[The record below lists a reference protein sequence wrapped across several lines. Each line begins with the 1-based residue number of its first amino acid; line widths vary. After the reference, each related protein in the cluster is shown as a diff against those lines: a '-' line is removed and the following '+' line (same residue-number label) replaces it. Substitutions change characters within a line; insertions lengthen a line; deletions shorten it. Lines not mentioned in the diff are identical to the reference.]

1 MELNYLREFIA
12 LTETRNFAEAADR
25 LFISQSSLSKHI
37 QSLES
42 EIGTPLLRRT
52 TRKVDL
58 NEQGEIFLTYAKRIV
73 QAQDDCAAAIQS
85 NLSASTCRLRV
96 GVPGVMGIYGIPD
109 ILCKFRENTFGF
121 DCEILEEE
129 PDVLLKMLE
138 REECDLIFYRDMPIS
153 GRKSIWGNYN
163 TISFATDTSVA
174 VFPRNHRL
182 AANQSVTLTDL
193 KDESLIVESSP
204 FIVNFMKEQYN
215 LLGIEANITHSS
227 RWLENVLDMVSLGL
241 GCSLVTAHT
250 MRNMTRKDI
259 AVVPVDPPI
268 TDNLLIVYRKG
279 TALSAVA
286 QYFIDCAMSDC
297 APY

>member
-109 ILCKFRENTFGF
+109 ILK
-121 DCEILEEE
+121 
-129 PDVLLKMLE
+129 P
-138 REECDLIFYRDMPIS
+138 
-153 GRKSIWGNYN
+153 
-163 TISFATDTSVA
+163 
-174 VFPRNHRL
+174 H
-182 AANQSVTLTDL
+182 
-193 KDESLIVESSP
+193 
-204 FIVNFMKEQYN
+204 
-215 LLGIEANITHSS
+215 
-227 RWLENVLDMVSLGL
+227 
-241 GCSLVTAHT
+241 
-250 MRNMTRKDI
+250 
-259 AVVPVDPPI
+259 
-268 TDNLLIVYRKG
+268 
-279 TALSAVA
+279 
-286 QYFIDCAMSDC
+286 
-297 APY
+297 